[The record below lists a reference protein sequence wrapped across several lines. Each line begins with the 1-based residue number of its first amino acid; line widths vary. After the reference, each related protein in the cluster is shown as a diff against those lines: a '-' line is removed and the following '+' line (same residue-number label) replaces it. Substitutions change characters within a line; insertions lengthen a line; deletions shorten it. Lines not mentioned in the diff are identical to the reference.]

1 MLTSAGSGR
10 AFPIPLSK
18 HPAARRD
25 PVIRGEKHDLATPVR
40 YSKNQNLA
48 LEARDP
54 LRRKVHHGDHLPAH
68 ESPGLIVC
76 RELGAGILGPDL
88 RSEVHHELDR
98 RLACLRERLGLDDRA
113 YPYIHL
119 LELFPADLWQCT
131 ILWLEVQA
139 TGYRHQQL
147 DRSTR

>member
-54 LRRKVHHGDHLPAH
+54 LRRKIDHGDDLPAH
-68 ESPGLIVC
+68 EASRLIMR
-76 RELGAGILGPDL
+76 RELGAGPPVPDL
-88 RSEVHHELDR
+88 RPEVYREFYR

-113 YPYIHL
+113 DPYIHL
-119 LELFPADLWQCT
+119 LEVFPAYLRQCT
-131 ILWLEVQA
+131 ILWLEVS
-139 TGYRHQQL
+139 GY
-147 DRSTR
+147 SN